1 MSNNFKLKY
10 YFEMYKDKVFR
21 NSNAFRKQFVAKHG
35 EFSQLS
41 ELVVMI
47 YNYQS
52 RKYGGRLSGG
62 FLHDTKEEAKRKR
75 INSGQ
80 RHRARLGK

>member
-1 MSNNFKLKY
+1 MNGFKLKY

-21 NSNAFRKQFVAKHG
+21 NSHVFRKEFIAKHG

-47 YNYQS
+47 YNYQAK
-52 RKYGGRLSGG
+52 KYGGRLSGG
-62 FLHDTKEEAKRKR
+62 FLHDTREEVARKK
-75 INSGQ
+75 INSKQ
-80 RHRARLGK
+80 RHRTRLGK

>member
-1 MSNNFKLKY
+1 MNGFKLKY

-21 NSNAFRKQFVAKHG
+21 NSHVFRKEFIAKHG

-47 YNYQS
+47 YNYQAK
-52 RKYGGRLSGG
+52 KYGGRLSSG
-62 FLHDTKEEAKRKR
+62 FLHDTREEVARKK
-75 INSGQ
+75 INSKQ
-80 RHRARLGK
+80 RHRTRLGK